1 MNHTYTLLKKSIVV
15 FAVALVL
22 VLVATLFFAC
32 DSGADRSPDV
42 DEGNSALKNGVVKI
56 TSVSDGV
63 QKYDGAE
70 VYIEDEKLEL
80 YNVKVNNEHRWNAN
94 PQNRSDSGVGYFS
107 LDGKTTVRVKVQN
120 MTSCVVRPL
129 SAGVSVECED
139 GEAKFIIKSAGNYSI
154 EPNSDAKR
162 AFFYSFPTLKTK
174 RRKAET
180 SSVLQKEFTR
190 AQTITVYLTTPFI
203 FHRTLRWSLT
213 KERSFERDSSQTAQT
228 ILL

>member
-1 MNHTYTLLKKSIVV
+1 MEENESHVHVIKEKYRRFCGCARFGISRN
-15 FAVALVL
+15 AV
-22 VLVATLFFAC
+22 FAC

-107 LDGKTTVRVKVQN
+107 LDGK
-120 MTSCVVRPL
+120 
-129 SAGVSVECED
+129 
-139 GEAKFIIKSAGNYSI
+139 
-154 EPNSDAKR
+154 
-162 AFFYSFPTLKTK
+162 
-174 RRKAET
+174 RR
-180 SSVLQKEFTR
+180 
-190 AQTITVYLTTPFI
+190 
-203 FHRTLRWSLT
+203 
-213 KERSFERDSSQTAQT
+213 
-228 ILL
+228 

>member
-70 VYIEDEKLEL
+70 VYIEDVRKRKL
-80 YNVKVNNEHRWNAN
+80 
-94 PQNRSDSGVGYFS
+94 FF
-107 LDGKTTVRVKVQN
+107 KTFR
-120 MTSCVVRPL
+120 
-129 SAGVSVECED
+129 
-139 GEAKFIIKSAGNYSI
+139 
-154 EPNSDAKR
+154 
-162 AFFYSFPTLKTK
+162 
-174 RRKAET
+174 
-180 SSVLQKEFTR
+180 
-190 AQTITVYLTTPFI
+190 
-203 FHRTLRWSLT
+203 
-213 KERSFERDSSQTAQT
+213 
-228 ILL
+228 